1 LNFFAFNA
9 VGGCEIKHGRIC
21 MLAVVGYLTTEAG
34 VRLPGLIDFSGK
46 TFADV
51 PGGFGAL
58 TSIAPAGI
66 AP

>member
-1 LNFFAFNA
+1 
-9 VGGCEIKHGRIC
+9 